1 LEVVG
6 ELATIEEVGGRG
18 APWPRT
24 WLEGGW
30 LADEGEEGGGR
41 GWRGVREAGTTKR
54 VAQRSVKSWGGRTQT
69 QIFNML
75 LVMTFYRDGTSTCIN
90 LLNYHNF
97 FLIYGYHLK
106 WLPTF
111 IPEAFSFYILL
122 S

>member
-6 ELATIEEVGGRG
+6 ELATIEEVGGGG

-54 VAQRSVKSWGGRTQT
+54 VAQRSVKSRGGRTQT
-69 QIFNML
+69 QFFNML

-106 WLPTF
+106 
-111 IPEAFSFYILL
+111 
-122 S
+122 